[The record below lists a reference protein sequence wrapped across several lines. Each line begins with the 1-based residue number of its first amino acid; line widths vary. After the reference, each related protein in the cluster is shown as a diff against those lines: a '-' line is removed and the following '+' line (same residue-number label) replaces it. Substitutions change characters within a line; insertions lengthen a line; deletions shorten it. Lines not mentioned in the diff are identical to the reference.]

1 MNRVASVFL
10 VILLALVF
18 ANQSAAEVYKY
29 KDENGVWHFTDDP
42 RKVPKAFTPPPP
54 PPIRQKSS
62 RQPVISDPSSQSNSQ
77 SKFLNN
83 LKKSFEKED
92 GFQELGDAMT
102 KGLEKGME
110 KLGEELGKAFEGL
123 GELMIIAQENEPDTE
138 KRTFANKEEEIKHN
152 IQQVLLGMF
161 MVCQFQFIVG
171 KSETCSKD
179 GLKQKSSDGWKVNED
194 SEMKKKFEDY
204 DFYIDP
210 KKNTRN
216 NLLITA
222 KHKSTGTTWEIT
234 HKGKKSLKESK
245 NKIKEKAHQEKT
257 QI

>member
-1 MNRVASVFL
+1 MNRIASVFL
-10 VILLALVF
+10 LILIALVS

-29 KDENGVWHFTDDP
+29 KDEKGVWHFTDDP
-42 RKVPKAFTPPPP
+42 RKARKLSPPPPP
-54 PPIRQKSS
+54 PPIRHKSS
-62 RQPVISDPSSQSNSQ
+62 RRPAMPDSSVHGESQSR
-77 SKFLNN
+77 FLKD
-83 LKKSFEKED
+83 LEKSFKKE
-92 GFQELGDAMT
+92 GEFQELGDAMA

-110 KLGEELGKAFEGL
+110 KLGEELGKAFEGF
-123 GELMIIAQENEPDTE
+123 GELMILAEENKPDTE
-138 KRTFANKEEEIKHN
+138 KKTFANKEEEIKHD

-161 MVCQFQFIVG
+161 MVCQFQFIIG

-179 GLKQKSSDGWKVNED
+179 GLKKKSADGWKVNED

-222 KHKSTGTTWEIT
+222 KHKNSGTTWEIT

-245 NKIKEKAHQEKT
+245 NKISEKT